1 MKSTT
6 KMPFFTGKMKFLS
19 HKKNNY
25 GQLVSYFKIHN
36 PEPFLAFQRTTNDN
50 SLIESPCL
58 DKGVLC
64 TLKFPFFKTDDGE
77 YILTVKKFNVH
88 SDYFNELQKG
98 KDYNLTIDLKPYN
111 FESKQMR
118 GYSAVVLNYN

>member
-1 MKSTT
+1 MKITMKSTT

-36 PEPFLAFQRTTNDN
+36 PEPFLAFQQTTND
-50 SLIESPCL
+50 SS
-58 DKGVLC
+58 
-64 TLKFPFFKTDDGE
+64 KFPFFKTDDGE

-111 FESKQMR
+111 FEATQMR